1 MYNKLIIS
9 ATGLDRKGI
18 VSDISKIISDFKG
31 NIEISRMIRLG
42 EQFSLMILIVIQ
54 TDKIDSLSKAL
65 NEIDKLN
72 FSIFSTKSPRK
83 SYSKSF
89 QIFINGADNEGI
101 VYAFTKHFENEPIN
115 IEEVNTSIEN
125 APMSASPLFMM
136 HLIISSDK
144 DLIKN
149 DTFLSGLNNLADKL
163 GVGFEIDKY

>member
-18 VSDISKIISDFKG
+18 VSDISRIISDFKG
-31 NIEISRMIRLG
+31 NIETSRMVRLG
-42 EQFSLMILIVIQ
+42 EQFSLLILIVIK
-54 TDKIDSLSKAL
+54 TEKIDSLSKAL

-72 FSIFSTKSPRK
+72 FSIFSTKSTK
-83 SYSKSF
+83 NNYNKSF

-101 VYAFTKHFENEPIN
+101 VYSFTKYFKNEPIN

-136 HLIISSDK
+136 HLIVSSDK

-149 DTFLSGLNNLADKL
+149 DTFLDGLNNLADKL
-163 GVGFEIDKY
+163 GVGIEIDKY